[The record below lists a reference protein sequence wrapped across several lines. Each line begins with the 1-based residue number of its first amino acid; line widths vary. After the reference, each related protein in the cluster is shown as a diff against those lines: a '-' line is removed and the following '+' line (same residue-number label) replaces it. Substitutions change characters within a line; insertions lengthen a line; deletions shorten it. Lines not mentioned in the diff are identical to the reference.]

1 MIRLVHIFDLK
12 SRDNDESFINWLD
25 ANLYGKAK
33 EFGCEERKTWIFL
46 DGVKNPYSR
55 VPRPMKRPRYVLE
68 AFWKSQKGA
77 DDFRDWLKSA
87 DGESY
92 RKNWNDNVTNHS
104 VVRYIDF
111 GPIQNMGDD

>member
-46 DGVKNPYSR
+46 DGVKNPYDR
-55 VPRPMKRPRYVLE
+55 VPRSVKRPRYILE

-77 DDFRDWLKSA
+77 DDFREWLQSA

-104 VVRYIDF
+104 VLRYVDF